1 MPRDL
6 EIRLLKEAKMGTQ
19 TSKAGLAD
27 RRDAVKVSL
36 NFMWFQGK
44 GGGGWAVEGVDQK
57 QICRARVIHRK
68 LILQRHIKVN
78 APDAKN

>member
-27 RRDAVKVSL
+27 RREPVRVSL
-36 NFMWFQGK
+36 NFMWFQK
-44 GGGGWAVEGVDQK
+44 ICKKCFAVRLPNLVGV
-57 QICRARVIHRK
+57 
-68 LILQRHIKVN
+68 
-78 APDAKN
+78 

>member
-6 EIRLLKEAKMGTQ
+6 EIRLLKEAKLGTQ

-27 RRDAVKVSL
+27 RREPVRVSL

-44 GGGGWAVEGVDQK
+44 GWGWGGKGVD
-57 QICRARVIHRK
+57 
-68 LILQRHIKVN
+68 
-78 APDAKN
+78 